1 METKWYKII
10 KEELQKSL
18 NDMEIIVDE
27 VTYYEQGKN
36 KFLTVVLD
44 KIGGIDLDTIVEATH
59 IINPIID
66 KLDLP
71 IEDYILDCISKER

>member
-1 METKWYKII
+1 METRWFKLI

-18 NDMEIIVDE
+18 NDLEIIVDE

>member
-1 METKWYKII
+1 VETKWYKII
-10 KEELQKSL
+10 KEELQKGL

>member
-1 METKWYKII
+1 MNKLLDKLKSDIQ
-10 KEELQKSL
+10 KELESI
-18 NDMEIIVDE
+18 EVIVDE
-27 VTYYEQGKN
+27 VTYEEKGRY

-59 IINPIID
+59 IINPIVD
-66 KLDLP
+66 KANLP

>member
-1 METKWYKII
+1 METKWFKLI

-18 NDMEIIVDE
+18 NDLEIIVDE

>member
-10 KEELQKSL
+10 KEELQKGL

>member
-66 KLDLP
+66 KLNLP

>member
-1 METKWYKII
+1 MEARWFKLI

-18 NDMEIIVDE
+18 NDLEIIVDE

>member
-1 METKWYKII
+1 METRWFKLI

-18 NDMEIIVDE
+18 NDLEIIVDE

-59 IINPIID
+59 IINPVID

-71 IEDYILDCISKER
+71 IDNYILDCISKER